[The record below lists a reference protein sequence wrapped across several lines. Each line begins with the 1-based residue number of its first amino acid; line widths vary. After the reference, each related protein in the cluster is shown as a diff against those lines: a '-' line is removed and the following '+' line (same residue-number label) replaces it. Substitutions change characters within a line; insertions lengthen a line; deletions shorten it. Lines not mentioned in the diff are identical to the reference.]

1 MTARGPSLL
10 RRLRGLWPGRPPV
23 LDPAT
28 AYGELAA
35 SYPRAPENALM
46 RLEQDAVLALL
57 PPVAGRR
64 VLDLGCGSGRWLLQ
78 LAARKPRQLV
88 GCDFVAGMLLRAGEE
103 RQRHQ
108 AALVQAGALALP
120 FRAASFDLV
129 VSGLVLG
136 HVADLAGAIAEIGR
150 VLAPGGHALY
160 SDLHPAGARAGWRR
174 DLEGPAGRRLAV
186 RHHVHLLED
195 HRAALLGAGLQLQ
208 DLREPRLDVPHPQRG
223 WPAALVLLARQP

>member
-1 MTARGPSLL
+1 MTGRGPSLL
-10 RRLRGLWPGRPPV
+10 RRLRGLWPGRPPA

-46 RLEQDAVLALL
+46 RLEQEALLALL

-78 LAARKPRQLV
+78 LANQQPRQLV
-88 GCDFVAGMLLRAGEE
+88 GCDLVAGMLLRAGEE
-103 RQRHQ
+103 RQRHH

-150 VLAPGGHALY
+150 VLAPGGQALY

-174 DLEGPAGRRLAV
+174 DLEAPGGRRVEV
-186 RHHVHLLED
+186 RHHLHLLEE
-195 HRAALLGAGLQLQ
+195 HRAALRGAGLQLQ

-223 WPAALVLLARQP
+223 WPAALVLLARKP